1 MTRQNDVRSFK
12 ALCRAAG
19 VPERRLHDLRH
30 SAATALLLADVDL
43 PTAGA
48 LLGHSRVEMTARY
61 SHVLADR
68 KRVAADRMQ
77 RTLFGRARP

>member
-1 MTRQNDVRSFK
+1 VYPNGGCTT
-12 ALCRAAG
+12 
-19 VPERRLHDLRH
+19 
-30 SAATALLLADVDL
+30 SAAPPLPPFLADVDL

-61 SHVLADR
+61 SHVLADQ

-77 RTLFGRARP
+77 SALFGRATP